1 MKRYGQPIFI
11 WYKRQSFNVRGI
23 CYRHVG
29 FNRVLLSGTRLKK
42 SFPKHTRQQQM
53 NGFIAITPSAV
64 YSLWSNPHIS
74 YRNNVRSKHLRRKSW
89 FPWPIAA
96 IFDNLIKMQCITSV
110 LGLQHSCC
118 SRGIF
123 KRSENTP
130 WKTGH
135 ILDER
140 ISYTNCMMNEMDIVR
155 IAINTILLPSAF
167 ILIDITLPKLMQ
179 YDIEHQFI
187 RRF

>member
-11 WYKRQSFNVRGI
+11 WYKRQSFNVRGV
-23 CYRHVG
+23 CYQG
-29 FNRVLLSGTRLKK
+29 VLLSVTRLKNLFQNTHNK
-42 SFPKHTRQQQM
+42 KM

-74 YRNNVRSKHLRRKSW
+74 YRNNIRSKHLRRKSW
-89 FPWPIAA
+89 FSWPIAA
-96 IFDNLIKMQCITSV
+96 IYDNLIKMQCITSV
-110 LGLQHSCC
+110 LGLQHSC

-140 ISYTNCMMNEMDIVR
+140 ISYINCMMNEMDIVR
-155 IAINTILLPSAF
+155 IGINTILLPSAF
-167 ILIDITLPKLMQ
+167 VLIDITLPKLMQ

>member
-1 MKRYGQPIFI
+1 MKRYGQPIFF

-23 CYRHVG
+23 CYQHVG

-42 SFPKHTRQQQM
+42 SFPKHTRQQRMVLLQSLHQQ
-53 NGFIAITPSAV
+53 FTV
-64 YSLWSNPHIS
+64 YEVIHI
-74 YRNNVRSKHLRRKSW
+74 YRIEIIYRVNTSVKKSW
-89 FPWPIAA
+89 FQWPIAA

-110 LGLQHSCC
+110 LGLQHSC
-118 SRGIF
+118 SRSIF

-140 ISYTNCMMNEMDIVR
+140 ISYINCMMNEMDIVR

>member
-23 CYRHVG
+23 CYQHVG

-74 YRNNVRSKHLRRKSW
+74 YRNNIRSKHLRRKSW

-110 LGLQHSCC
+110 LGLQHSC
-118 SRGIF
+118 S
-123 KRSENTP
+123 KRYLKKWKYTMKDRTYIRWENIIHQLYDE
-130 WKTGH
+130 WNGH
-135 ILDER
+135 CQN
-140 ISYTNCMMNEMDIVR
+140 SYQHYLV
-155 IAINTILLPSAF
+155 A
-167 ILIDITLPKLMQ
+167 
-179 YDIEHQFI
+179 
-187 RRF
+187 

>member
-23 CYRHVG
+23 CYQHVG

-74 YRNNVRSKHLRRKSW
+74 YRNNIQSKHLRRKSW

-110 LGLQHSCC
+110 LGLQHSC

-140 ISYTNCMMNEMDIVR
+140 ISYINCMMNEMDIVR
-155 IAINTILLPSAF
+155 IVINTILLPSAF
-167 ILIDITLPKLMQ
+167 ILIGIT
-179 YDIEHQFI
+179 
-187 RRF
+187 

>member
-23 CYRHVG
+23 CYQHVG

-64 YSLWSNPHIS
+64 YSLWSNPRIS
-74 YRNNVRSKHLRRKSW
+74 YRNNIQSKHLRRKSW

-96 IFDNLIKMQCITSV
+96 IFDNLIKMQCITSEV
-110 LGLQHSCC
+110 GLQQSC

-140 ISYTNCMMNEMDIVR
+140 ISYINCKINEMDIVR
-155 IAINTILLPSAF
+155 IGINTILLPSAF

-179 YDIEHQFI
+179 CDIEHQFI

>member
-23 CYRHVG
+23 CYQHVG
-29 FNRVLLSGTRLKK
+29 CNRVLLSGTRLKK
-42 SFPKHTRQQQM
+42 PFPKHTRQQQM

-74 YRNNVRSKHLRRKSW
+74 YRNNIRSKHLRRKSW

-110 LGLQHSCC
+110 LGLQHSC

-140 ISYTNCMMNEMDIVR
+140 ISYINCMMNEMDIVR

>member
-23 CYRHVG
+23 CYQG
-29 FNRVLLSGTRLKK
+29 VLLSVTRLKNL
-42 SFPKHTRQQQM
+42 FQKHTQQQM

-64 YSLWSNPHIS
+64 YSLWSNPRIS
-74 YRNNVRSKHLRRKSW
+74 YRNNIQSKHLRRKSW

-96 IFDNLIKMQCITSV
+96 IYDNLIKMQCITSV
-110 LGLQHSCC
+110 VGLQHSC

-140 ISYTNCMMNEMDIVR
+140 ISYINCMMNEMDIVR
-155 IAINTILLPSAF
+155 IVINTILLPSAF
-167 ILIDITLPKLMQ
+167 ILIGIT
-179 YDIEHQFI
+179 
-187 RRF
+187 